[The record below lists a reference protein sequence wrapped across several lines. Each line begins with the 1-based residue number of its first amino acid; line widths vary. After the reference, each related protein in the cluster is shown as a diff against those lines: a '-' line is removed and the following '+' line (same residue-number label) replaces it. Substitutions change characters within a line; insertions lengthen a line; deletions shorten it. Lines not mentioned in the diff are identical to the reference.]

1 VSCADYDDISSEI
14 ACYTQHMSSLITSC
28 INCCLFRACEKYAAA
43 KLLVECVMMTASE
56 PSDKRVLQGFAQMF
70 ADQYSQCEKSRAGL
84 LEYGEGAVGSQQQHA
99 FLPTSTSSPDNSYRH
114 RSISH

>member
-1 VSCADYDDISSEI
+1 
-14 ACYTQHMSSLITSC
+14 MSSLITSC
-28 INCCLFRACEKYAAA
+28 IDCWLFRACEKYAAA

-84 LEYGEGAVGSQQQHA
+84 LEYGEGALGSQQQQQHA
-99 FLPTSTSSPDNSYRH
+99 FSPTSTSSLDNSYRH